1 MNVLEVENISK
12 SFGDLKA
19 VDQVSFEIEEGISF
33 GLLGP
38 NGAGK
43 TTTIRM
49 ITNIIIPDSGRISI
63 MNNGNFKMTSNYLG
77 YLPEERGLYR
87 KMKIGDLLLFLTA
100 LKTMNKNEAKKAIDY
115 WLERLDLMDYK
126 KKKIE
131 ELSKGMQQK
140 LQFIGT
146 ILHKPKLLI
155 LDEPFMGLDPINTNV
170 IKDIML
176 ELKKK
181 GTTLIFSTHLMENA
195 EKLCDEIYVINN
207 GKNILS
213 GRLGEV
219 KKRFGKESVILEF
232 DGDDKFLKT
241 SDQIKK
247 YDNYGNYVEV
257 QLKKD
262 ADPQKLLQEAMKG
275 ARIRKFEIK
284 EPSLNEIFIKTV
296 GKDEITNDKTQNP
309 NKFQ

>member
-1 MNVLEVENISK
+1 MKVLEVENISK
-12 SFGDLKA
+12 TFGTLKA
-19 VDQVSFEIEEGISF
+19 VDQISFEIEQGVSF

-63 MNNGNFKMTSNYLG
+63 LNNGDFKTTSNYLG

-100 LKTMNKNEAKKAIDY
+100 LKTMNKTEAKKEIDY
-115 WLERLDLMDYK
+115 WLERLDLMDWK

-176 ELKKK
+176 ELKEK

-195 EKLCDEIYVINN
+195 EKLCDEIFVINK

-213 GRLGEV
+213 GKLSEV
-219 KKRFGKESVILEF
+219 KKRFGKENEILEF

-284 EPSLNEIFIKTV
+284 EPSLNEIFIETV
-296 GKDEITNDKTQNP
+296 GKDEITNDNKQNP
-309 NKFQ
+309 NKS

>member
-1 MNVLEVENISK
+1 MKVLEVEQISK
-12 SFGDLKA
+12 TFGTLKA
-19 VDQVSFEIEEGISF
+19 VDQVSFEIAQGVSF

-63 MNNGNFKMTSNYLG
+63 LNNGDFKTTSNYLG
-77 YLPEERGLYR
+77 YLPEERGMYR
-87 KMKIGDLLLFLTA
+87 KMKVGELLLFLTA
-100 LKTMNKNEAKKAIDY
+100 LKTMNKNQAKKEIDY
-115 WLERLDLMDYK
+115 WLERLDLMDWK

-155 LDEPFMGLDPINTNV
+155 LDEPFMGLDPINTNI

-176 ELKKK
+176 KLKDN
-181 GTTLIFSTHLMENA
+181 GTTIIFSTHLMESA
-195 EKLCDEIYVINN
+195 EKLCDEIFLINKGQN
-207 GKNILS
+207 VLS
-213 GRLGEV
+213 GKLGEV
-219 KKRFGKESVILEF
+219 KKRFGRENVIIEF
-232 DGDDKFLKT
+232 DGKDDFLKG
-241 SDQIKK
+241 SDQIKSF
-247 YDNYGNYVEV
+247 DNYGNYVEV

-262 ADPQKLLQEAMKG
+262 ADAQILLQDAMKM

-284 EPSLNEIFIKTV
+284 EPSLNDIFIETV
-296 GKDEITNDKTQNP
+296 GNSN
-309 NKFQ
+309 N